1 MMNRYQRIALGLA
14 VALGLGLGVGPAQA
28 QTADEGRM
36 LVLPFT
42 DVPEDHWA
50 FQALLNLAGVYGCMS
65 GYPDGT
71 FRGEDSVTRYEFV
84 AGMDACLGVLN
95 TMLQQQ
101 QSQQQELNLL
111 REDLQQSFEELRDLE
126 GSL

>member
-1 MMNRYQRIALGLA
+1 MNRYQRIALGLA